1 MEKPLEHYYGDIVR
15 YLFLAAG
22 IIMLVTLPLFQS
34 LIETPLM
41 VSITGIA
48 VLGIAAGLTNPQQIV
63 SAVVN
68 FVISIVGFITFAYS
82 ATTSFQGKIENDKF
96 ILTNIILAA
105 IFIFA
110 IYFSMKTMRSRLL
123 NK

>member
-48 VLGIAAGLTNPQQIV
+48 VLGIAAGLTNPQQVV

>member
-41 VSITGIA
+41 VSISGIA

>member
-22 IIMLVTLPLFQS
+22 IIMLITLPLFQS

-48 VLGIAAGLTNPQQIV
+48 VLGIAAGLTNPQQVV

>member
-34 LIETPLM
+34 FIETPLM
-41 VSITGIA
+41 VSVTGIA
-48 VLGIAAGLTNPQQIV
+48 ILGIAAGLTNPQQLV

-68 FVISIVGFITFAYS
+68 FVISIIGFIAFAYS
-82 ATTSFQGKIENDKF
+82 ATTSFQSSTGNDKF
-96 ILTNIILAA
+96 ILTNIILAI

-110 IYFSMKTMRSRLL
+110 VYFSMKTMRSRLL

>member
-41 VSITGIA
+41 VSISGIA
-48 VLGIAAGLTNPQQIV
+48 VLGIAAGLTNPQQVV